1 MLTTCIILG
10 IRRTQI
16 LPFLH
21 SDTITINTTST
32 INTNNTINNSN
43 SSNYHSSNYHSSN
56 YHINPI
62 NSSPRLIL
70 RAGEAGSVTPLV
82 TGSDEGEV
90 GGVKVKLSTTA
101 TGLTEV
107 TSLTATNLTGR
118 DIKVIGMV
126 TRVTAEVTAVRERG
140 GSRGGADTAAP
151 AGNQPSTRSTGWL
164 GAVFSLTV
172 NPSMSEEEEEEE
184 EVVVVV
190 VVVEVV
196 VTREGWAAAGRGAG
210 QASW

>member
-1 MLTTCIILG
+1 MTTCIILG

-43 SSNYHSSNYHSSN
+43 SSNNSNYHSSN

-107 TSLTATNLTGR
+107 TSLTATSLTGR
-118 DIKVIGMV
+118 AIKVIGMV
-126 TRVTAEVTAVRERG
+126 TRVTAEATAVRESD
-140 GSRGGADTAAP
+140 GSRGGTDTTVP
-151 AGNQPSTRSTGWL
+151 AGNQLNTRSTGWL
-164 GAVFSLTV
+164 AAVFNPMV
-172 NPSMSEEEEEEE
+172 KPSMLEVLEVE
-184 EVVVVV
+184 EVEEVLEVLEE
-190 VVVEVV
+190 VEVV
-196 VTREGWAAAGRGAG
+196 VTREWWGAG
-210 QASW
+210 QAAGRASW

>member
-1 MLTTCIILG
+1 MLTICIILG

-43 SSNYHSSNYHSSN
+43 SSNNSNYHSSN

-62 NSSPRLIL
+62 SNSPRLIL

-107 TSLTATNLTGR
+107 TSLTATSLTGR
-118 DIKVIGMV
+118 AIKVIGMV

-140 GSRGGADTAAP
+140 GNRGGADTAAP

-184 EVVVVV
+184 VVVVVV

-210 QASW
+210 RASW